1 MVKQVTQAKHP
12 LHSVMTLFVTYVMG
26 SMLMSPSFAQGAEY
40 YLALA
45 GKGHES
51 RHPRSAVA
59 DAPEGE

>member
-26 SMLMSPSFAQGAEY
+26 SMLMSPTFAQGAEY
-40 YLALA
+40 YLAPA
-45 GKGHES
+45 GGHES